1 MIRRSLTT
9 TATPF
14 LAIAA
19 LLPALLLQGCSLIAQ
34 PTRSDTLT
42 ADEAIADTAP
52 PKQIEVPERPFP
64 AETLYALL
72 VAEMAGSRERY
83 DIALGNY
90 IQQAHKTRDPGVA
103 ARATRIARY
112 LNARQAALDT
122 SLLWIDISP
131 EDLEARYTAATELA
145 QSGQLDKA
153 MEQSNYLQDHG
164 GKAIYQIIA
173 AQAASSSNEERE
185 ALIQQYLTLNKQY
198 PKDTELLVGL
208 GLMYQQQNQ
217 PEDALKMA
225 RKALD
230 INDELIPAVILE
242 TRLLTLL
249 DREDEAIKRAATLL
263 NRHPDND
270 RLRLQYARLLATTDL
285 EKAQA
290 QFDELLENSPNDPE
304 LIYALA
310 LINNERG
317 ELDTARNYFLEL
329 TAFEHHRSSAYYYLG
344 RISEKEQQWDMALQY
359 FLQVEPGPDFMP
371 AALQSTDI
379 LVRGGQTGAAHK
391 RLNLLR
397 ERFPAQA
404 ERFYLLEGEVLSKHL
419 QLTDAQKV
427 LSEGISQFPN
437 SPPLLYSRAMV
448 NEQLDRL
455 DDMEDDLRLIL
466 KSDPDNA
473 TALNAL
479 GYTLADRTTRYDEA
493 YVLISQALQLKP
505 DDPAILDSMGWVQY
519 RLGNYPEA
527 ILRLQEAMKAYPDH
541 EIAAHLGEV
550 LWVSGQRE
558 EAEEIWKQGLQLHP
572 DSRIITDVINRLKAI
587 ESTTSNP

>member
-1 MIRRSLTT
+1 MIQRSLTMT
-9 TATPF
+9 TTSV
-14 LAIAA
+14 LIIAS
-19 LLPALLLQGCSLIAQ
+19 LFLQGCSA
-34 PTRSDTLT
+34 LT
-42 ADEAIADTAP
+42 PQTSTANEDASKAAIKEQTKA
-52 PKQIEVPERPFP
+52 PERPFP

-90 IQQAHKTRDPGVA
+90 IQQAHKTRDPGLA

-112 LNARQAALDT
+112 LNARQAALNT

-131 EDLEARYTAATELA
+131 DDMEARYTAATELA

-153 MEQSNYLQDHG
+153 MVQSNYLQEHG
-164 GKAIYQIIA
+164 GKAIYQVIA
-173 AQAASSSNEERE
+173 AQASAGSNEQRDT
-185 ALIQQYLTLNKQY
+185 LIQQYQALQKQY

-217 PEDALKMA
+217 LDDALDMA
-225 RKALD
+225 EQALD
-230 INDELIPAVILE
+230 INDELMPAVILE
-242 TRLLTLL
+242 TRILTLL
-249 DREDEAIKRAATLL
+249 DRQDEALKRTSVLL

-270 RLRLQYARLLATTDL
+270 RLRLQYARLLASTDL
-285 EKAQA
+285 GKAQE
-290 QFDELLENSPNDPE
+290 QFDELLKNSPNDPE

-317 ELDTARNYFLEL
+317 QLDTAKDYFLEL
-329 TAFEHHRSSAYYYLG
+329 TAFEHHRSSAHYYLG
-344 RISEKEQQWDMALQY
+344 RIAEKEQQWDMALQY
-359 FLQVEPGPDFMP
+359 FLQVEPGSDFMP
-371 AALQSTDI
+371 ATFQSTDI
-379 LVRGGQTGAAHK
+379 LVRGGQASAAHK
-391 RLNLLR
+391 RLDVLR
-397 ERFPAQA
+397 EQFPLQA
-404 ERFYLLEGEVLSKHL
+404 ERFYLLEGEVLNNHL
-419 QLTDAQKV
+419 KLTDAQRI
-427 LSEGISQFPN
+427 LSEGLNQFPN

-448 NEQLDRL
+448 NEQLDRF

-466 KSDPDNA
+466 KTDPDNA

-550 LWVSGQRE
+550 LWVSGQKD
-558 EAEEIWKQGLQLHP
+558 EAEEIWEEGLKLKP
-572 DSRIITDVINRLKAI
+572 DSRIITDVMNRLKAV